1 MANERTHLLSIYA
14 PDVRKPKEE
23 REAFF
28 DALQATLDKITS
40 KDKVFIMGDFNS
52 RIGNTVIPG
61 IMHSFNEEA
70 VNDNGDILI
79 DVCTL
84 NELRINNTYFDHKE
98 QQKYTFANTRGQK
111 STIDYIITNRKVHPS
126 QILDV
131 RVLTSANIG
140 TQHGLVLCKY
150 HVSHII
156 KKRKTPNYVS
166 KFNIESLKDESIK
179 YLYQN
184 RLREKIVQNPI
195 KETDNVEA
203 AWEKLKNKIKNSAKE
218 SLGKRTIDTN
228 RTHNKPWFTL
238 EIKEL
243 ANEKKKAYIKYITNR
258 TQEEYEVYKRVRNRT
273 TNTIKELKKTY
284 WENFSVEMEHDLY
297 GGQKKIWNMIR
308 KRKKPINEEVVI
320 NFINQETWA
329 AHFEIIYDNN
339 GSRDEEEIANPPSP
353 NEQEETITLEEVQTT
368 IKKLKNRKSPDL
380 KQAFDRVKLND
391 KIHRLNQKGVK
402 KHYTNL
408 VRQLNI
414 NTKARIKTDCG
425 LTRELKV
432 SSGIRQG
439 DSLSPCLFN
448 VIMDQIIESVNE
460 VNAGFEMNNRHLR
473 IHCYADDAILIA
485 ENEDD
490 LQRLLHKFNLTAQ
503 RLNMQIS
510 CEKTQSM
517 IVKSVTITS

>member
-1 MANERTHLLSIYA
+1 MVINSARIKEEASETGRSIDDDTARKRKKRVWKENIVRLGSWNITSWSNKDYEVVLEIEKNKIDFCAHSETKKKGKGSQRYQNYILFYSGVDKNLRARGGVGLLVNKKFEKDIKEVQYISHSIIQITVELANERTHLLSIYA

-61 IMHSFNEEA
+61 IMHSFNEDA

-79 DVCTL
+79 DVCAL
-84 NELRINNTYFDHKE
+84 NELRINNTYFDQKE

-184 RLREKIVQNPI
+184 RLREKIVQNPL

-243 ANEKKKAYIKYITNR
+243 ANEKKKAYIKYIINR

-297 GGQKKIWNMIR
+297 GGQKKYG
-308 KRKKPINEEVVI
+308 
-320 NFINQETWA
+320 T
-329 AHFEIIYDNN
+329 
-339 GSRDEEEIANPPSP
+339 
-353 NEQEETITLEEVQTT
+353 
-368 IKKLKNRKSPDL
+368 
-380 KQAFDRVKLND
+380 
-391 KIHRLNQKGVK
+391 
-402 KHYTNL
+402 
-408 VRQLNI
+408 
-414 NTKARIKTDCG
+414 
-425 LTRELKV
+425 
-432 SSGIRQG
+432 
-439 DSLSPCLFN
+439 
-448 VIMDQIIESVNE
+448 
-460 VNAGFEMNNRHLR
+460 
-473 IHCYADDAILIA
+473 
-485 ENEDD
+485 
-490 LQRLLHKFNLTAQ
+490 
-503 RLNMQIS
+503 
-510 CEKTQSM
+510 
-517 IVKSVTITS
+517 